1 MVSVSFQDSCTTKF
15 SREVE
20 SGLYPD
26 TSTAVLLLV
35 QYNTTLSTRNKST
48 AVYSCFE
55 AVACVYTCSAEFS
68 TKFSTQVLLKFNL
81 CFYILICVVSA
92 VFRLRP
98 Y

>member
-26 TSTAVLLLV
+26 TAVLLLV
-35 QYNTTLSTRNKST
+35 QYNTTRNKST

-92 VFRLRP
+92 FLRLRP

>member
-1 MVSVSFQDSCTTKF
+1 MVC
-15 SREVE
+15 
-20 SGLYPD
+20 
-26 TSTAVLLLV
+26 TAVLLLNLV
-35 QYNTTLSTRNKST
+35 QYNTTRNKST

-92 VFRLRP
+92 VLRLRP

>member
-1 MVSVSFQDSCTTKF
+1 MVVSVSFQDSCTTKF

-20 SGLYPD
+20 SGMYS
-26 TSTAVLLLV
+26 STAVLLLV
-35 QYNTTLSTRNKST
+35 QYNTTRNKST

-92 VFRLRP
+92 VLRLRP

>member
-20 SGLYPD
+20 SGMYSCII
-26 TSTAVLLLV
+26 TKLV
-35 QYNTTLSTRNKST
+35 QYNTTRNKST

-92 VFRLRP
+92 VLRLRP

>member
-1 MVSVSFQDSCTTKF
+1 MVC
-15 SREVE
+15 
-20 SGLYPD
+20 
-26 TSTAVLLLV
+26 TAVLLLV
-35 QYNTTLSTRNKST
+35 QYNTTRNKST

-81 CFYILICVVSA
+81 CFYILNLPVCVVSA
-92 VFRLRP
+92 VLRLRP